1 MTSFLPCINRT
12 PTQNNPIQSNNSSVS
27 KSYIITTSNSF
38 LTKNQIEACK
48 KIINRVL
55 KKYKKSYSTSIKYSL
70 TKTKKPIGVRMGK
83 GKGKLS
89 DKVAFVKKNSVLF
102 EFNNIPLNILKRLVH
117 KIKYKIPT
125 SINWKHLPFDIKLL

>member
-1 MTSFLPCINRT
+1 
-12 PTQNNPIQSNNSSVS
+12 
-27 KSYIITTSNSF
+27 
-38 LTKNQIEACK
+38 
-48 KIINRVL
+48 
-55 KKYKKSYSTSIKYSL
+55 
-70 TKTKKPIGVRMGK
+70 MGK

-125 SINWKHLPFDIKLL
+125 SINWKHLPFDIKLI